1 MFWEQIWSTN
11 EEKLFT
17 LILAGD
23 GWYVYVMNLDKKIK
37 SWLIQIVTTY
47 ISGATQKLRNG
58 YSGRSLSI
66 SLILLTYV

>member
-17 LILAGD
+17 LILVGD

-47 ISGATQKLRNG
+47 ISEATQKLRNG
-58 YSGRSLSI
+58 YSGRSLPI
-66 SLILLTYV
+66 SLILVTYV